1 MVKNKIKKR
10 VLQEISYAS
19 GKYLISPEIVSLV
32 VTFRCNFK
40 CQACTVWRAEKYP
53 ELSQAEW
60 EKISDQLKFSLSKK
74 TSIEISGGES
84 MIRKDLVFFL
94 INHLKNFFENV
105 GINSNGYLLDEKNIS
120 DLKMA
125 GVDFVKISLYGLK
138 ETVHD
143 DLRGV
148 PGSAKK
154 AKEAIDLLQK
164 QGIQVDIGV
173 LITRKNIS
181 DIPNLINYYNRPGHE
196 KISIVLQSLDEPIGV
211 EPASGQDKIATIE
224 SLWPDKK
231 SIEELFSWLSK
242 NKTQK
247 IKNSTAS
254 LSAIKQYYLDQAS
267 ALKRRCFA
275 GQRSLVIYPDGK
287 LAVCYKGAIIGN
299 MANENLKDILIG
311 EKARK
316 ERLKIKK
323 CPKKCRIIGCNF
335 SKTIPEILGI
345 R

>member
-120 DLKMA
+120 DLKKA
-125 GVDFVKISLYGLK
+125 GTDFVKISLYSL
-138 ETVHD
+138 D
-143 DLRGV
+143 DKIHNKMRGV
-148 PGSAKK
+148 PESAQKAKK
-154 AKEAIDLLQK
+154 AIDFLQ
-164 QGIQVDIGV
+164 QENMPVDLGV
-173 LITRKNIS
+173 LITSENIS
-181 DIPNLINYYNRPGHE
+181 DIPALINFYSNPKYKNV
-196 KISIVLQSLDEPIGV
+196 SIILQPLDEPIGV

-247 IKNSTAS
+247 IKNSRAS

-287 LAVCYKGAIIGN
+287 LAMCYKGAIIGN

-311 EKARK
+311 EKAIK

-335 SKTIPEILGI
+335 SKTIPEIFMLC
-345 R
+345 